1 MEQETSPNWAQAFV
15 GKGEREVWAVPMPEG
30 LSTHDKNRFLDVKQ
44 NAAFAARRR
53 AERQALEALAAEAAK
68 TRGYGGEEDD
78 AEDTDDTEAVSNL
91 LPSPAGEPERSAKD
105 STPLSQIPLVI
116 PNGSTDVL
124 LIAACAGLIEH
135 MTHYIART
143 DSAIDACTNFMDR
156 ICSMMKSSAEV
167 AKVVGRLRG
176 LEPEESRHR
185 MIVEHAQ

>member
-1 MEQETSPNWAQAFV
+1 MERETLPKWAQAFV
-15 GKGEREVWAVPMPEG
+15 GKSEREIWAVPMPEG
-30 LSTHDKNRFLDVKQ
+30 LSTADKNRFQDAKQ

-53 AERQALEALAAEAAK
+53 AERQALQALAVEVAK
-68 TRGYGGEEDD
+68 TRGFDGKND
-78 AEDTDDTEAVSNL
+78 ADDTEPVSSV
-91 LPSPAGEPERSAKD
+91 LPSPTGGPEPSPKD
-105 STPLSQIPLVI
+105 STPPAQIPLVI
-116 PNGSTDVL
+116 PNGNTDVL
-124 LIAACAGLIEH
+124 LDKQIAACAGLIEH

>member
-1 MEQETSPNWAQAFV
+1 
-15 GKGEREVWAVPMPEG
+15 MPEG
-30 LSTHDKNRFLDVKQ
+30 LSPRDKNRFQDAKQ

-53 AERQALEALAAEAAK
+53 AERQALQALAVEVAK
-68 TRGYGGEEDD
+68 TRGFDGDEDDEED
-78 AEDTDDTEAVSNL
+78 ADDPEAVSNV
-91 LPSPAGEPERSAKD
+91 LPSPTGGPEPSPKD

-116 PNGSTDVL
+116 PNGNTDVL
-124 LIAACAGLIEH
+124 LDKQIAACAGLIEH